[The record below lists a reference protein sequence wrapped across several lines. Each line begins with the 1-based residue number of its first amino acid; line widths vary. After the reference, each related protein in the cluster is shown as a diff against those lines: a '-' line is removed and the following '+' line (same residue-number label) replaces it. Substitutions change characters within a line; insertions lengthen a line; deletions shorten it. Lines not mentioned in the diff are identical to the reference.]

1 MSDSKLTPPPGKAA
15 MSVRECR
22 LILERL
28 LVASGALPGEVPA
41 ARDALLAAE
50 VHGLGLLQLI
60 HAQPLRLPSEPVRFD
75 ETGPAVVVV
84 DGAGRLSALLI
95 PALRD
100 IILERRTVEMR
111 IGNVTAP
118 ELLQAL
124 DSVPELDSSRIS
136 VTVTASSEAIVSSS
150 PADVAETAARLSAR
164 SQRVTDAHLNGLPV
178 PGVVWLELYQR
189 SNAALLG
196 ESAETRSH
204 AGYKDVDETGRIVK
218 QMDDDVDV
226 EFALQQLAG

>member
-1 MSDSKLTPPPGKAA
+1 MSDSKLTPPPGKAS

-60 HAQPLRLPSEPVRFD
+60 HKHPLTLPSQPVRYD
-75 ETGPAVVVV
+75 ETGPAVVV
-84 DGAGRLSALLI
+84 DGSGRLSALLI

-100 IILERRTVEMR
+100 IILERGTVD
-111 IGNVTAP
+111 ISVLNVTSP

-124 DSVPELDSSRIS
+124 DSVPELDPSRIQ
-136 VTVTASSEAIVSSS
+136 VTVQS
-150 PADVAETAARLSAR
+150 PGTVTVRAAPANDAETASRLAAR
-164 SQRVTDAHLNGLPV
+164 SQRITDAHLNGLPV

-204 AGYKDVDETGRIVK
+204 AGYQDLDETGRIVK

-226 EFALQQLAG
+226 EFALQQMVN

>member
-1 MSDSKLTPPPGKAA
+1 MSDSKLTPPPGNAA

-50 VHGLGLLQLI
+50 VHGLGLLQMI
-60 HAQPLRLPSEPVRFD
+60 HTHPLSLPSESVRFD
-75 ETGPAVVVV
+75 ETGPTVVV

-100 IILERRTVEMR
+100 IVLERRTVEMR

-124 DSVPELDSSRIS
+124 NSVPELDSSRIS
-136 VTVTASSEAIVSSS
+136 VTVTAGSEAIVRSS
-150 PADVAETAARLSAR
+150 PADVSETAARLAAR

>member
-60 HAQPLRLPSEPVRFD
+60 HAHPLSVPSEAVRYD
-75 ETGPAVVVV
+75 ETGPGVVV
-84 DGAGRLSALLI
+84 DGSGRLSALLI

-100 IILERRTVEMR
+100 IILERRTVEISVR
-111 IGNVTAP
+111 NVSSP

-124 DSVPELDSSRIS
+124 DSVPELDSYQ
-136 VTVTASSEAIVSSS
+136 V
-150 PADVAETAARLSAR
+150 RLSVQGSDGVVVSALPATQAEASAR
-164 SQRVTDAHLNGLPV
+164 CSARTQRIRDAHSKGLPV

-226 EFALQQLAG
+226 EFALQQFAG

>member
-28 LVASGALPGEVPA
+28 LVASGATAGEVPA

-50 VHGLGLLQLI
+50 VHGLGLLQMI
-60 HAQPLRLPSEPVRFD
+60 HKHPLSLPTEPVGYD
-75 ETGPAVVVV
+75 ETGPIVVV

-100 IILERRTVEMR
+100 IILERRTVD
-111 IGNVTAP
+111 ITVANVSAP

-124 DSVPELDSSRIS
+124 DSVPELDSSQVRVS
-136 VTVTASSEAIVSSS
+136 VQAPGAVTVSAS
-150 PADVAETAARLSAR
+150 PADEATVAARLAAR
-164 SQRVTDAHLNGLPV
+164 TRRIADAQVNGLPV

-204 AGYKDVDETGRIVK
+204 AGYNDVDETGRIVK

>member
-28 LVASGALPGEVPA
+28 LVASGSLPGEVPA

-50 VHGLGLLQLI
+50 VHGLGLLHLI
-60 HAQPLRLPSEPVRFD
+60 HAHPLSLPGEPVHYD
-75 ETGPAVVVV
+75 ETGPAVVV

-100 IILERRTVEMR
+100 IILERVTVDISVR
-111 IGNVTAP
+111 NISAP

-136 VTVTASSEAIVSSS
+136 VSVAADSGAVVSAL
-150 PADVAETAARLSAR
+150 PADDVEAAARRAAR
-164 SQRVTDAHLNGLPV
+164 TQRITDAHLNGLPV

>member
-1 MSDSKLTPPPGKAA
+1 MSDSKLTPPPGEAA

-28 LVASGALPGEVPA
+28 LVASGALTGEVPA
-41 ARDALLAAE
+41 ARDALLGAE
-50 VHGLGLLQLI
+50 IHGLGLLRLI
-60 HAQPLRLPSEPVRFD
+60 HAQPLTLASKPVRYD
-75 ETGPAVVVV
+75 ETGPAVVV
-84 DGAGRLSALLI
+84 DGSGSLSALLI

-100 IILERRTVEMR
+100 IILERGTVEISIR
-111 IGNVTAP
+111 NATCP

-124 DSVPELDSSRIS
+124 DSVPELDSSRLS
-136 VTVTASSEAIVSSS
+136 VSVSKDDAAVVSAAPASPEES
-150 PADVAETAARLSAR
+150 AARLAER
-164 SQRVTDAHLNGLPV
+164 TRRNNQAHMNGLPV

-204 AGYKDVDETGRIVK
+204 AGYKDVDEKGRIVK

-226 EFALQQLAG
+226 EFALNQLAG

>member
-60 HAQPLRLPSEPVRFD
+60 HANPLSLPSEPVRYD
-75 ETGPAVVVV
+75 ETGHAVVV
-84 DGAGRLSALLI
+84 DGSGSLSALLI

-100 IILERRTVEMR
+100 IILERGTVQISVR
-111 IGNVTAP
+111 HVTAP

-124 DSVPELDSSRIS
+124 DSVPELDSSQVHFSVQGSDAVLIS
-136 VTVTASSEAIVSSS
+136 AS
-150 PADVAETAARLSAR
+150 PAPEAEAATRRAART
-164 SQRVTDAHLNGLPV
+164 QRITEAHVNGLPV

-204 AGYKDVDETGRIVK
+204 AGYKDVDEDGRIVK

>member
-60 HAQPLRLPSEPVRFD
+60 HAQPLTLPSKPVRYD
-75 ETGPAVVVV
+75 EAGPIVVV
-84 DGAGRLSALLI
+84 DGSGRLSALLI

-100 IILERRTVEMR
+100 IILERGTVE
-111 IGNVTAP
+111 ISVSNVTAP

-124 DSVPELDSSRIS
+124 DTVPELDSRRIS
-136 VTVTASSEAIVSSS
+136 VSVQDSNTVVVSAEPANDTEA
-150 PADVAETAARLSAR
+150 AKRRAARTR
-164 SQRVTDAHLNGLPV
+164 RITDAHLNGLPV

-189 SNAALLG
+189 SNAALLS